1 MESCLILAGTFAV
14 MVGLG
19 AMTEGHRHWLHR
31 LHPANARHHLRGT

>member
-19 AMTEGHRHWLHR
+19 ALTEGLLHWL
-31 LHPANARHHLRGT
+31 RHLQPRKRML